1 MADRAERPPLRGASD
16 LGYDRQMT
24 RDEVLATLKIHE
36 PELRRRG
43 VSHAAVFG
51 STARGEAGPGSDID
65 VLVRFDPDIAVT
77 LWDYAGLKRR
87 VGRIL
92 GASKRRIDVID
103 LDGMDRRVRPAAE
116 RDAIYAF

>member
-1 MADRAERPPLRGASD
+1 MHGPLRSRAD
-16 LGYDRQMT
+16 LRYDRRMT
-24 RDEVLATLKIHE
+24 REDVLSALKAHE

-51 STARGEAGPGSDID
+51 SLARGEADPKSDID
-65 VLVRFDPDIAVT
+65 VLIRFDPEVPVT

-87 VGRIL
+87 VARML
-92 GASKRRIDVID
+92 AASKRRIDVID
-103 LDGMDRRVRPAAE
+103 LDGMSHRVRPIAE